1 MCMVRMLSAVSAVSD
16 QKISVI
22 DLVIRA
28 VAVAHQQVP
37 EANVI

>member
-1 MCMVRMLSAVSAVSD
+1 MCMVRMLSAVSD
-16 QKISVI
+16 QKISVNY
-22 DLVIRA
+22 LVIRA